1 MRIAVASE
9 GNNVSG
15 HFGHCAGF
23 TMFDVEDNKIVN
35 KEYIQSP
42 GHKPGFLPVFLNEKG
57 ANVIIAGGMG
67 EHAQELFAQ
76 NNIQVVVGAVG
87 SIEENVD
94 QFIKGALKS
103 TGSVC
108 REHEHEG
115 HCND

>member
-35 KEYIQSP
+35 KEYIESP

-108 REHEHEG
+108 TKHEHEG

>member
-35 KEYIQSP
+35 KEYIESP

>member
-108 REHEHEG
+108 TKHEHEG